1 MATGHEVACEHSSQV
16 DRISTLMYM
25 KSTEEILG
33 IIQACQHINSELL
46 ESEEVEFKEFSS
58 TASLHGSKEL
68 AEEVSALANKK
79 GGVIIIGIRDGGN
92 VQHQQW
98 ATQLVG
104 FELSDNIE
112 IEQRIKGKI
121 RPNLD
126 IRAQYIEFDGKN
138 YLTVH
143 VPRRRD
149 TLVSTT
155 SGKTCIRDGRSSR
168 PMEPEEIR
176 LAVSGLLNYDWTAET
191 IDHLQATSL
200 DLTAVEDAYDDYCL
214 RKKYPIDQRPT
225 TTSFLEAIGA
235 TTNGVVTKSGL
246 LFLGKSNE
254 ISKWLGTY
262 EYRFTWRETNGE
274 IRHNV
279 VWDDNLWKTIQR
291 TKSLF
296 DSCNTEISLEYAG
309 KTHPCK
315 LLDNIAFHECFMNAL
330 VHRDY
335 SIEGMVVV
343 DYNFERM
350 MVTNPGVFYG
360 GVTAENITSHQ
371 PRHRN
376 KALAK
381 LLMNFQLVDRAGM
394 GVKRMH
400 FGSLA
405 YGREFPKFREIFD
418 TVEVSLSAKAI
429 IPEIFVKVQAAL
441 EKFSVA
447 DLVIF
452 NSLYRIG
459 YMDVIELA
467 KRIPTYDGNAWNTI
481 KESVKNHSELELCGT
496 NKGIFVRFKP
506 AWASYFKAQNPLKIS
521 QTSAKHVKLF
531 DYLQEFGEASNENIT
546 HLLEH
551 KNTPHTSAFL
561 RKASYATRTGNGPSA
576 KWSLTKR
583 I

>member
-1 MATGHEVACEHSSQV
+1 
-16 DRISTLMYM
+16 
-25 KSTEEILG
+25 
-33 IIQACQHINSELL
+33 
-46 ESEEVEFKEFSS
+46 
-58 TASLHGSKEL
+58 
-68 AEEVSALANKK
+68 
-79 GGVIIIGIRDGGN
+79 
-92 VQHQQW
+92 
-98 ATQLVG
+98 
-104 FELSDNIE
+104 
-112 IEQRIKGKI
+112 
-121 RPNLD
+121 
-126 IRAQYIEFDGKN
+126 
-138 YLTVH
+138 
-143 VPRRRD
+143 
-149 TLVSTT
+149 
-155 SGKTCIRDGRSSR
+155 
-168 PMEPEEIR
+168 MEPEEIR

-191 IDHLQATSL
+191 IDHLQSTSL

-235 TTNGVVTKSGL
+235 TTNGVVTKSDSYSSVRLMKFLSGL
-246 LFLGKSNE
+246 APMNTVSLGEKPME
-254 ISKWLGTY
+254 RYATTWFGTTIFGRPY
-262 EYRFTWRETNGE
+262 SAQKAYLTTA
-274 IRHNV
+274 IR
-279 VWDDNLWKTIQR
+279 K
-291 TKSLF
+291 
-296 DSCNTEISLEYAG
+296 SLEYAG

-400 FGSLA
+400 FGSPA
-405 YGREFPKFREIFD
+405 YGREFPKFREVFD

-467 KRIPTYDGNAWNTI
+467 KRIPTYDGNAWSTI

-551 KNTPHTSAFL
+551 KKYSTYERILEKSFL
-561 RKASYATRTGNGPSA
+561 RNSDWKWAKCQVVTDKENLMSA
-576 KWSLTKR
+576 CSLPELSLLCR
-583 I
+583 W